1 MFGKACWLAELYL
14 LGDGELP
21 DQYLEAMDLCDEAA
35 RLARAAGLAAT
46 AQAKS
51 IRLPGSRIQVW
62 TVHVPTASFCSI
74 TCCGESSM
82 LFP

>member
-46 AQAKS
+46 AQARS
-51 IRLPGSRIQVW
+51 IRLPGGNIQVW
-62 TVHVPTASFCSI
+62 ARPLPTASFCSVRY
-74 TCCGESSM
+74 CESSM
-82 LFP
+82 LIP